1 MWTCIPA
8 PHSSLLGLPELTC
21 GRNTLHFPVMPFPSF
36 PRTLIQTSRGFSFP
50 QTHCGMSQE
59 NQNRGVGS
67 AFWSV
72 LHDLDRGMSQGAQ
85 GGTTKSQGQRP
96 KWLPHNS
103 PPPLPNHGVGFT
115 NPHPHP
121 AVKNQSR
128 LAPRRR
134 ACHLQILVP
143 LAVIWC
149 PWQCVQL
156 VRS

>member
-103 PPPLPNHGVGFT
+103 PPPLTKSRGWLHEPPSPPSSKEPKQVG
-115 NPHPHP
+115 PKKAGLPP
-121 AVKNQSR
+121 SDLGALGSD
-128 LAPRRR
+128 
-134 ACHLQILVP
+134 LVP
-143 LAVIWC
+143 LAV
-149 PWQCVQL
+149 
-156 VRS
+156 RAAG